1 MRTQRPQLDAP
12 LRHGHELRGG
22 LVSCCHSTPLK
33 KKSEEAEEKL
43 TKTTTEL
50 EEYKKLPEKNTKE
63 MEETKMLLK
72 KLLSFHG
79 NASSST

>member
-1 MRTQRPQLDAP
+1 
-12 LRHGHELRGG
+12 
-22 LVSCCHSTPLK
+22 LK

-50 EEYKKLPEKNTKE
+50 EEYKKLTEKNTKE
-63 MEETKMLLK
+63 MEETNMLLK